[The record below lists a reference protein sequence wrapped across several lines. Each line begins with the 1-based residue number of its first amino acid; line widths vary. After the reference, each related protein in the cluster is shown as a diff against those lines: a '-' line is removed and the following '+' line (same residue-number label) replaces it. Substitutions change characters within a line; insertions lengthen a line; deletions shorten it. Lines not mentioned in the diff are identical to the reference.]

1 MLGTYKSVLKKH
13 IRIIKI
19 ILVVT
24 VCFLTIGFSS
34 FTSQLG
40 INGISAQVRIQRDIR
55 ITSVAIDSVSGNAL
69 SNGEDYNVDTITSG
83 ISLPNANSTVTYNI
97 EIINVGNTEAVIKS
111 ITGLNSN
118 LTYTLNN

>member
-1 MLGTYKSVLKKH
+1 MLGTYKSELKKH